1 MVESV
6 EVVIHQP
13 GHPDRVVMLR
23 EGASR
28 LGRAEDNEVVLS
40 DVGVSRR
47 HAQIYVSAGEVTI
60 EDLGSGN
67 GTYYNGYRVQS
78 QPLQNNDEV
87 VIDPFVIT
95 FKITGH
101 QVADTSQPTDT
112 TPARLEVI
120 VGTGMA
126 GSSYPIGARG
136 LSIGRSEDRDVVIP
150 DPAASRHHCSILLQ
164 SDDYVLRDMGSAN
177 GIFVNAVRVRDC
189 TLADGDLIRIG
200 NTEMRFVRYE
210 QAGSDTTTQVVPDD
224 VWDKQPAWSTP
235 PPAGGIVPS
244 SPPPRPP
251 AQQNQRPQKSGG
263 GGIMAVALGSFF
275 LIGIGIAVVFL
286 VVVVAAFA
294 LTRQEPLPV
303 TVERSPAWALDLP
316 GGLESASADSL
327 FEDGV
332 AKMRDGKNREAL
344 QDFYRVLTAD
354 PANASAEK
362 FSFAAG
368 ELMVLDALAARHKQ
382 VVKARKEREARRDK
396 LIRDAKRSGRTGR
409 TAKATLEA
417 EFRDDPTAM
426 AEMGWAKTEA
436 AIALDK
442 TLAEAADSSA
452 AEAYNDADEKYRKVL
467 AESKDSTLWK
477 TAAAG
482 MKVCQRELAR
492 GIAVP
497 WSEAVMLEATGTAGA
512 QPKFEEVLS
521 AHPTNASV
529 KLHLARIED

>member
-47 HAQIYVSAGEVTI
+47 HAQIYISSGEVTI

-78 QPLQNNDEV
+78 QPLQDNDEV

-95 FKITGH
+95 FKITG
-101 QVADTSQPTDT
+101 QAPANTAKSSDS

-126 GSSYPIGARG
+126 GSSYPIQARG

-164 SDDYVLRDMGSAN
+164 GDEYVLRDMGSAN
-177 GIFVNAVRVRDC
+177 GIFVNAVRIRDC

-200 NTEMRFVRYE
+200 NTEMRFVRHE
-210 QAGSDTTTQVVPDD
+210 NLDADTTTQVVPED
-224 VWDKQPAWSTP
+224 VWNKSPAWNQ

-244 SPPPRPP
+244 IQPAHLTAPPS
-251 AQQNQRPQKSGG
+251 APQKGGSGG
-263 GGIMAVALGSFF
+263 VVAVALGSVFV
-275 LIGIGIAVVFL
+275 IGAVLAVG
-286 VVVVAAFA
+286 VVAVIVVA
-294 LTRQEPLPV
+294 LVMTRPDPLPV
-303 TVERSPAWALDLP
+303 IVPHPLAWSLDLP
-316 GGLESASADSL
+316 GGLESASADAL
-327 FEDGV
+327 FEAGV

-354 PANASAEK
+354 AANMPAEK

-368 ELMVLDALAARHKQ
+368 ELMVLDALSEHHKH
-382 VVKARKEREARRDK
+382 VTKARKDQDARRDK
-396 LIRDAKRSGRTGR
+396 LLRDTRRSGRAGR
-409 TAKATLEA
+409 DARAAIEEQFRNDPKAIE
-417 EFRDDPTAM
+417 
-426 AEMGWAKTEA
+426 EMGWKKTPA
-436 AIALDK
+436 AVALEK
-442 TLAEAADSSA
+442 ALAEATELNAAQKYVEAD
-452 AEAYNDADEKYRKVL
+452 KKFRKVL
-467 AESKDSTLWK
+467 KETQDPAVRK
-477 TAAAG
+477 AALAG
-482 MKVCQRELAR
+482 LTVCQRELAR
-492 GIAVP
+492 TVAVS
-497 WSEAVMLEATGTAGA
+497 WHEAIMLEATG
-512 QPKFEEVLS
+512 QPGSQAKFEEVLS
-521 AHPTNASV
+521 AHSTNPSA
-529 KLHLARIED
+529 KLHVARLKR

>member
-1 MVESV
+1 
-6 EVVIHQP
+6 
-13 GHPDRVVMLR
+13 MLR

-28 LGRAEDNEVVLS
+28 LGRAEDNEIVLS

-78 QPLQNNDEV
+78 QPLQDNDEV

-95 FKITGH
+95 FKITG
-101 QVADTSQPTDT
+101 QAAANTVKSSDS

-164 SDDYVLRDMGSAN
+164 GEEYVLRDMGSAN
-177 GIFVNAVRVRDC
+177 GIFVNAVRIRDC

-210 QAGSDTTTQVVPDD
+210 QSGSDTTTQVVPED
-224 VWDKQPAWSTP
+224 VWDKQPAWSN

-244 SPPPRPP
+244 SPPPRPAP
-251 AQQNQRPQKSGG
+251 RPSPPQKSGG
-263 GGIMAVALGSFF
+263 GGIMAVALGSVFVIGAGVAVVVVV
-275 LIGIGIAVVFL
+275 LIIAVVFL
-286 VVVVAAFA
+286 
-294 LTRQEPLPV
+294 TRPEPLPV
-303 TVERSPAWALDLP
+303 IVPHPLAWSLDLP
-316 GGLESASADSL
+316 GGLESASADAL

-332 AKMRDGKNREAL
+332 AKMRDGKNRDAL

-354 PANASAEK
+354 PTNSSAEK

-368 ELMVLDALAARHKQ
+368 ELMVLDSLAKRHKE
-382 VVKARKEREARRDK
+382 VIKARKERDAKRDK
-396 LIRDAKRSGRTGR
+396 LIRDTKRSGRSGR
-409 TAKATLEA
+409 TAKAKLEE
-417 EFRDDPTAM
+417 EFRDDPVAIE
-426 AEMGWAKTEA
+426 AMGWKKTPEA
-436 AIALDK
+436 AALEK
-442 TLAEAADSSA
+442 TLAEAADLNA
-452 AEAYNDADEKYRKVL
+452 AEKYLEADEKFRNVLDKSNDPTVRK
-467 AESKDSTLWK
+467 A
-477 TAAAG
+477 AAAG
-482 MKVCQRELAR
+482 LKVCQRELAR
-492 GIAVP
+492 SVAVP
-497 WSEAVMLEATGTAGA
+497 WQEAVMLDATGASGA
-512 QPKFEEVLS
+512 DTKFKEILS
-521 AHPTNASV
+521 AHPTNASA
-529 KLHLARIED
+529 KLHKARLER